1 MGAMELEEKTV
12 QIRDDF
18 DPDKI
23 LASGQC
29 FRPRKQAE
37 GWYRFVSG
45 RQLLYLR
52 PLRSGTYTV
61 RCEPGA
67 WETFWHGYFDLG
79 RSYAALRGKLDSR
92 DDFLQRAME
101 YGRGIRVLRQDEWEM
116 LVSFIISQRK
126 SIPAIRR
133 AVELLSERFGERL
146 GSDGEGPVYAFPTAE
161 ALCCAGEQALQECG
175 LGYRTRYVLHA
186 AQQAAE
192 GTLDLKKLASLPD
205 EALFARLMELDGVG
219 KKVANCVCL
228 FGYGRVGRVPV
239 DVWIE
244 RLIRDE
250 FAGQDPFPQFGLEA
264 GIVQHV
270 SLFFNKEAW
279 DKNRGAAGR
288 SVGSSAKQKRQRLP
302 LFEENRCLLIILLP
316 ALTVPDLLHPG
327 EKGRCQNSRSAHPG
341 WADGSAAFS
350 CPHTAG
356 VPKAAS
362 CPDTYNGRR
371 PCCSCPVN
379 APPFSGSC

>member
-23 LASGQC
+23 LESGQC

-146 GSDGEGPVYAFPTAE
+146 GSDSEGPVYAFPTAE

-264 GIVQHV
+264 GIVQQY
-270 SLFFNKEAW
+270 LFFIKEAW

-327 EKGRCQNSRSAHPG
+327 EKGRCQNSRSAHPD

>member
-23 LASGQC
+23 LESGQC

-67 WETFWHGYFDLG
+67 WEPFWHGYFDLG

-92 DDFLQRAME
+92 NDFLQRAME

-146 GSDGEGPVYAFPTAE
+146 GSDSEGPVYAFPTAE

-192 GTLDLKKLASLPD
+192 GTLDLKELASLPD
-205 EALFARLMELDGVG
+205 EALFVRLMELDGVG

-264 GIVQHV
+264 GIVQQY
-270 SLFFNKEAW
+270 LFFYK
-279 DKNRGAAGR
+279 R
-288 SVGSSAKQKRQRLP
+288 SVG
-302 LFEENRCLLIILLP
+302 
-316 ALTVPDLLHPG
+316 
-327 EKGRCQNSRSAHPG
+327 
-341 WADGSAAFS
+341 
-350 CPHTAG
+350 
-356 VPKAAS
+356 
-362 CPDTYNGRR
+362 
-371 PCCSCPVN
+371 
-379 APPFSGSC
+379 

>member
-23 LASGQC
+23 LESGQC

-45 RQLLYLR
+45 GQLLYLR

-126 SIPAIRR
+126 SIPA
-133 AVELLSERFGERL
+133 
-146 GSDGEGPVYAFPTAE
+146 
-161 ALCCAGEQALQECG
+161 
-175 LGYRTRYVLHA
+175 
-186 AQQAAE
+186 
-192 GTLDLKKLASLPD
+192 
-205 EALFARLMELDGVG
+205 
-219 KKVANCVCL
+219 
-228 FGYGRVGRVPV
+228 
-239 DVWIE
+239 
-244 RLIRDE
+244 
-250 FAGQDPFPQFGLEA
+250 
-264 GIVQHV
+264 
-270 SLFFNKEAW
+270 
-279 DKNRGAAGR
+279 GAAGVR
-288 SVGSSAKQKRQRLP
+288 PWLP
-302 LFEENRCLLIILLP
+302 HPLRAACGAAGGRGHTGPEEAGFP
-316 ALTVPDLLHPG
+316 A
-327 EKGRCQNSRSAHPG
+327 R
-341 WADGSAAFS
+341 
-350 CPHTAG
+350 
-356 VPKAAS
+356 
-362 CPDTYNGRR
+362 
-371 PCCSCPVN
+371 
-379 APPFSGSC
+379 

>member
-1 MGAMELEEKTV
+1 
-12 QIRDDF
+12 
-18 DPDKI
+18 
-23 LASGQC
+23 
-29 FRPRKQAE
+29 
-37 GWYRFVSG
+37 
-45 RQLLYLR
+45 
-52 PLRSGTYTV
+52 
-61 RCEPGA
+61 
-67 WETFWHGYFDLG
+67 
-79 RSYAALRGKLDSR
+79 
-92 DDFLQRAME
+92 
-101 YGRGIRVLRQDEWEM
+101 M

-146 GSDGEGPVYAFPTAE
+146 GSDSEGPVYTFPTAE

-186 AQQAAE
+186 AQQVAE

-264 GIVQHV
+264 GIVQQY
-270 SLFFNKEAW
+270 LFFYK
-279 DKNRGAAGR
+279 R
-288 SVGSSAKQKRQRLP
+288 SVG
-302 LFEENRCLLIILLP
+302 
-316 ALTVPDLLHPG
+316 
-327 EKGRCQNSRSAHPG
+327 
-341 WADGSAAFS
+341 
-350 CPHTAG
+350 
-356 VPKAAS
+356 
-362 CPDTYNGRR
+362 
-371 PCCSCPVN
+371 
-379 APPFSGSC
+379 

>member
-23 LASGQC
+23 LESGQC

-116 LVSFIISQRK
+116 L
-126 SIPAIRR
+126 
-133 AVELLSERFGERL
+133 
-146 GSDGEGPVYAFPTAE
+146 GSDSEGPVYTFPTAE

-264 GIVQHV
+264 GIVQQY
-270 SLFFNKEAW
+270 LFFYK
-279 DKNRGAAGR
+279 R
-288 SVGSSAKQKRQRLP
+288 SVG
-302 LFEENRCLLIILLP
+302 
-316 ALTVPDLLHPG
+316 
-327 EKGRCQNSRSAHPG
+327 
-341 WADGSAAFS
+341 
-350 CPHTAG
+350 
-356 VPKAAS
+356 
-362 CPDTYNGRR
+362 
-371 PCCSCPVN
+371 
-379 APPFSGSC
+379 

>member
-1 MGAMELEEKTV
+1 MAAPEVTELNTPLYQRVGENLYQLHV
-12 QIRDDF
+12 QTT
-18 DPDKI
+18 
-23 LASGQC
+23 
-29 FRPRKQAE
+29 AE
-37 GWYRFVSG
+37 QVKMKNAEQGDSSV
-45 RQLLYLR
+45 QQ
-52 PLRSGTYTV
+52 
-61 RCEPGA
+61 EI
-67 WETFWHGYFDLG
+67 ET
-79 RSYAALRGKLDSR
+79 LRGKLDSR

-146 GSDGEGPVYAFPTAE
+146 GSDSEGPVYAFPTAE

-264 GIVQHV
+264 GIVQQY
-270 SLFFNKEAW
+270 LFFYK
-279 DKNRGAAGR
+279 R
-288 SVGSSAKQKRQRLP
+288 SVG
-302 LFEENRCLLIILLP
+302 
-316 ALTVPDLLHPG
+316 
-327 EKGRCQNSRSAHPG
+327 
-341 WADGSAAFS
+341 
-350 CPHTAG
+350 
-356 VPKAAS
+356 
-362 CPDTYNGRR
+362 
-371 PCCSCPVN
+371 
-379 APPFSGSC
+379 

>member
-79 RSYAALRGKLDSR
+79 RSYAALRGKLDSQ

-101 YGRGIRVLRQDEWEM
+101 YGRGIRVLRQDPWEM
-116 LVSFIISQRK
+116 LVTFIISQRK
-126 SIPAIRR
+126 SIPAIRT
-133 AVELLSERFGERL
+133 AVEQLARCCGEPL
-146 GSDGEGPVYAFPTAE
+146 CAEGDEVFLFPTPEQLCGLTE
-161 ALCCAGEQALQECG
+161 AQLTGCG
-175 LGYRTRYVLHA
+175 LGYRTRYIQHA
-186 AQQAAE
+186 AAQAAAR
-192 GTLDLKKLASLPD
+192 TLDLNALAVLPD
-205 EALFARLMELDGVG
+205 DALFSRLLTLDGVG

-228 FGYGRVGRVPV
+228 FGYGRTAMAPI
-239 DVWIE
+239 DVWIQ
-244 RLIRDE
+244 RLIDE
-250 FAGQDPFPQFGLEA
+250 EFGGRDPFPAYGQQA
-264 GIVQHV
+264 GIVQQY
-270 SLFFNKEAW
+270 LFYYK
-279 DKNRGAAGR
+279 R
-288 SVGSSAKQKRQRLP
+288 SISTQK
-302 LFEENRCLLIILLP
+302 
-316 ALTVPDLLHPG
+316 
-327 EKGRCQNSRSAHPG
+327 K
-341 WADGSAAFS
+341 
-350 CPHTAG
+350 
-356 VPKAAS
+356 
-362 CPDTYNGRR
+362 
-371 PCCSCPVN
+371 
-379 APPFSGSC
+379 

>member
-29 FRPRKQAE
+29 FRPRKQTE

-175 LGYRTRYVLHA
+175 LGYRTPLRA
-186 AQQAAE
+186 A
-192 GTLDLKKLASLPD
+192 
-205 EALFARLMELDGVG
+205 
-219 KKVANCVCL
+219 C
-228 FGYGRVGRVPV
+228 
-239 DVWIE
+239 
-244 RLIRDE
+244 
-250 FAGQDPFPQFGLEA
+250 
-264 GIVQHV
+264 
-270 SLFFNKEAW
+270 
-279 DKNRGAAGR
+279 GAAGGR
-288 SVGSSAKQKRQRLP
+288 GHTGP
-302 LFEENRCLLIILLP
+302 EE
-316 ALTVPDLLHPG
+316 
-327 EKGRCQNSRSAHPG
+327 
-341 WADGSAAFS
+341 
-350 CPHTAG
+350 AG
-356 VPKAAS
+356 FHA
-362 CPDTYNGRR
+362 
-371 PCCSCPVN
+371 
-379 APPFSGSC
+379 

>member
-23 LASGQC
+23 LESGQC

-146 GSDGEGPVYAFPTAE
+146 GSDSEGPVYAFPTAE

-264 GIVQHV
+264 GIVQQY
-270 SLFFNKEAW
+270 LFFIKEAW

-327 EKGRCQNSRSAHPG
+327 EKGRCQNSRSVHPD

-371 PCCSCPVN
+371 LCCSCPVN

>member
-1 MGAMELEEKTV
+1 MRHSSFRCTRKATSNCSNKAAWLRCAPPTG
-12 QIRDDF
+12 
-18 DPDKI
+18 
-23 LASGQC
+23 SGITC
-29 FRPRKQAE
+29 STMPSL
-37 GWYRFVSG
+37 YRS
-45 RQLLYLR
+45 
-52 PLRSGTYTV
+52 
-61 RCEPGA
+61 CA
-67 WETFWHGYFDLG
+67 
-79 RSYAALRGKLDSR
+79 
-92 DDFLQRAME
+92 
-101 YGRGIRVLRQDEWEM
+101 
-116 LVSFIISQRK
+116 VSFIISQRK

-146 GSDGEGPVYAFPTAE
+146 GSDSEGPVYAFPTAE

-264 GIVQHV
+264 GIVQQY
-270 SLFFNKEAW
+270 LFFYK
-279 DKNRGAAGR
+279 R
-288 SVGSSAKQKRQRLP
+288 SVG
-302 LFEENRCLLIILLP
+302 
-316 ALTVPDLLHPG
+316 
-327 EKGRCQNSRSAHPG
+327 
-341 WADGSAAFS
+341 
-350 CPHTAG
+350 
-356 VPKAAS
+356 
-362 CPDTYNGRR
+362 
-371 PCCSCPVN
+371 
-379 APPFSGSC
+379 

>member
-23 LASGQC
+23 LESGQC

-61 RCEPGA
+61 RCEPGT

-146 GSDGEGPVYAFPTAE
+146 GSDSEGPVYA
-161 ALCCAGEQALQECG
+161 
-175 LGYRTRYVLHA
+175 
-186 AQQAAE
+186 
-192 GTLDLKKLASLPD
+192 
-205 EALFARLMELDGVG
+205 
-219 KKVANCVCL
+219 
-228 FGYGRVGRVPV
+228 
-239 DVWIE
+239 
-244 RLIRDE
+244 
-250 FAGQDPFPQFGLEA
+250 
-264 GIVQHV
+264 
-270 SLFFNKEAW
+270 
-279 DKNRGAAGR
+279 R
-288 SVGSSAKQKRQRLP
+288 SRQQKRSAVPGSR
-302 LFEENRCLLIILLP
+302 RC
-316 ALTVPDLLHPG
+316 
-327 EKGRCQNSRSAHPG
+327 RSAVL
-341 WADGSAAFS
+341 A
-350 CPHTAG
+350 TA
-356 VPKAAS
+356 PAT
-362 CPDTYNGRR
+362 CCMRR
-371 PCCSCPVN
+371 SRRQR
-379 APPFSGSC
+379 AHWT

>member
-23 LASGQC
+23 LESGQC

-45 RQLLYLR
+45 GQLLYLR

-67 WETFWHGYFDLG
+67 ETFWHGYFDLG

-146 GSDGEGPVYAFPTAE
+146 GSDSEGPVYAFPTAE

-264 GIVQHV
+264 GIVQQY
-270 SLFFNKEAW
+270 LFFYK
-279 DKNRGAAGR
+279 R
-288 SVGSSAKQKRQRLP
+288 SVG
-302 LFEENRCLLIILLP
+302 
-316 ALTVPDLLHPG
+316 
-327 EKGRCQNSRSAHPG
+327 
-341 WADGSAAFS
+341 
-350 CPHTAG
+350 
-356 VPKAAS
+356 
-362 CPDTYNGRR
+362 
-371 PCCSCPVN
+371 
-379 APPFSGSC
+379 

>member
-23 LASGQC
+23 LESGQC

-61 RCEPGA
+61 RCEPGT

-146 GSDGEGPVYAFPTAE
+146 GSDSEGPVYAFPTAE

-205 EALFARLMELDGVG
+205 EALFARRIQFALNLNKGGKLYEKPKSHYPGAGPAADAAAGHFVGCAHPGGVCRG
-219 KKVANCVCL
+219 AYPQCAQCS
-228 FGYGRVGRVPV
+228 VGP
-239 DVWIE
+239 
-244 RLIRDE
+244 
-250 FAGQDPFPQFGLEA
+250 AG
-264 GIVQHV
+264 
-270 SLFFNKEAW
+270 
-279 DKNRGAAGR
+279 RGAAEPA
-288 SVGSSAKQKRQRLP
+288 VQRP
-302 LFEENRCLLIILLP
+302 PGHCLLP
-316 ALTVPDLLHPG
+316 QRAAQRHSGGAAGPG
-327 EKGRCQNSRSAHPG
+327 GA
-341 WADGSAAFS
+341 
-350 CPHTAG
+350 AG
-356 VPKAAS
+356 V
-362 CPDTYNGRR
+362 
-371 PCCSCPVN
+371 
-379 APPFSGSC
+379 

>member
-1 MGAMELEEKTV
+1 MGAMELEENTV

-23 LASGQC
+23 LESGQC

-146 GSDGEGPVYAFPTAE
+146 GSDSEGPVYAFPTAE

-264 GIVQHV
+264 GIVQQY
-270 SLFFNKEAW
+270 LFFIKEAW

-302 LFEENRCLLIILLP
+302 LFEENRCLLIILPP

-327 EKGRCQNSRSAHPG
+327 EKGRCQNSRSAHPD

-371 PCCSCPVN
+371 LCCSCPVN

>member
-23 LASGQC
+23 LESGQC

-67 WETFWHGYFDLG
+67 WDTFWHGYFDLG

-146 GSDGEGPVYAFPTAE
+146 GSDSEGPVYAFPTAE

-264 GIVQHV
+264 GIVQQY
-270 SLFFNKEAW
+270 LFFIKEAW

-302 LFEENRCLLIILLP
+302 LFEENRCLLIILPP

-327 EKGRCQNSRSAHPG
+327 EKGRCQNSRSVHPD

>member
-1 MGAMELEEKTV
+1 
-12 QIRDDF
+12 
-18 DPDKI
+18 
-23 LASGQC
+23 
-29 FRPRKQAE
+29 
-37 GWYRFVSG
+37 
-45 RQLLYLR
+45 
-52 PLRSGTYTV
+52 
-61 RCEPGA
+61 
-67 WETFWHGYFDLG
+67 
-79 RSYAALRGKLDSR
+79 
-92 DDFLQRAME
+92 ME
-101 YGRGIRVLRQDEWEM
+101 YGRGIRVLWQDEWEM

-146 GSDGEGPVYAFPTAE
+146 GSDSEGPVYAFPTAE

-250 FAGQDPFPQFGLEA
+250 FAGQDPFPQFGPEA
-264 GIVQHV
+264 GVVQQY
-270 SLFFNKEAW
+270 LFFYK
-279 DKNRGAAGR
+279 R
-288 SVGSSAKQKRQRLP
+288 SVG
-302 LFEENRCLLIILLP
+302 
-316 ALTVPDLLHPG
+316 
-327 EKGRCQNSRSAHPG
+327 
-341 WADGSAAFS
+341 
-350 CPHTAG
+350 
-356 VPKAAS
+356 
-362 CPDTYNGRR
+362 
-371 PCCSCPVN
+371 
-379 APPFSGSC
+379 

>member
-250 FAGQDPFPQFGLEA
+250 FAGQDPFPQFGLKRA
-264 GIVQHV
+264 SCSSTCSFI
-270 SLFFNKEAW
+270 KEAW
-279 DKNRGAAGR
+279 DENRGTAGR
-288 SVGSSAKQKRQRLP
+288 SVGSSVKQKRQRLP
-302 LFEENRCLLIILLP
+302 LFEGNHCLFIILPP
-316 ALTVPDLLHPG
+316 ASAVPDHPHPG
-327 EKGRCQNSRSAHPG
+327 EKGRCRNSRSAHPG

-356 VPKAAS
+356 VPTAAS